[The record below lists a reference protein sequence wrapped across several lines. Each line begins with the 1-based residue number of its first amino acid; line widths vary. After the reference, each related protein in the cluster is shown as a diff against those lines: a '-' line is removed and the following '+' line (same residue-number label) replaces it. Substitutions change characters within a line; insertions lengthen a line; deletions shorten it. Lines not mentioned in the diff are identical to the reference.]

1 MARKQVIDPNDA
13 KTKED
18 MEKLGRV
25 YATIEDVAHY
35 FKVTRQTVH
44 STFKKYP
51 ALKKIY
57 EEGQAEGRISLRQ
70 NLFRMSMT
78 KPPVA
83 IFLAKNLLGM
93 TDKQEISGPDG
104 GAIKIERIENV
115 IVDPVKDNKDSDGE
129 SI

>member
-13 KTKED
+13 ETQKRIE
-18 MEKLGRV
+18 ELGSV
-25 YATIEDVAHY
+25 YATMDDIGHD
-35 FKVTRQTVH
+35 FKVTRQTVNN
-44 STFKKYP
+44 TFNKYP

-57 EEGQAEGRISLRQ
+57 EEGQAKGRISLRQ
-70 NLFRMSMT
+70 TLFRMSKT

-115 IVDPVKDNKDSDGE
+115 IVDPVKDNKDTDG
-129 SI
+129 

>member
-1 MARKQVIDPNDA
+1 MTRKQVIKPVPETL
-13 KTKED
+13 KTLKNI
-18 MEKLGRV
+18 GGCF
-25 YATIEDVAHY
+25 ATIEDIAAWFGVS
-35 FKVTRQTVH
+35 RQTVH
-44 STFKKYP
+44 SSFKKYP
-51 ALKKIY
+51 ALVTAY
-57 EEGQAEGRISLRQ
+57 EDGKSNGRISLRQ
-70 NLFRMSMT
+70 NLFRMSKT